1 MRAGEFTS
9 RSAQDFDS
17 SSSLTP
23 HDISV
28 DQHANSSIV
37 CIHLKQSKTDPFG
50 HGVDIYIGRTGTDLC
65 LAGVI
70 LVYMAIRQPL
80 AGPLFIVTDR

>member
-1 MRAGEFTS
+1 MIDITNVTWSGLPVQSAMVGFLPFMRAGEFTS
-9 RSAQDFDS
+9 RSAKDFDS

-37 CIHLKQSKTDPFG
+37 CIHMKQSKTDPFG
-50 HGVDIYIGRTGTDLC
+50 HGVDIYIGRTG
-65 LAGVI
+65 I
-70 LVYMAIRQPL
+70 Y
-80 AGPLFIVTDR
+80 